1 MPKKKP
7 PTTSK
12 SEVIPASG
20 SAAGDAS
27 VDASRG
33 TGLWALN
40 QLRSDAL
47 PRLMED
53 LLYLES
59 VGLPAENCQKVQT
72 ALKRMWIHAAD
83 IPDRTLL
90 PISIQH
96 DMERFLKT
104 YEQWNDPQGT
114 NAHSIQERQKALR
127 KMVDRRHK
135 MATRIRKRQ
144 HILSKELDLKVVDG
158 MYEALAELPKALP
171 DRKSVV

>member
-1 MPKKKP
+1 MAKKKL
-7 PTTSK
+7 PTTST
-12 SEVIPASG
+12 SGAIPNSA
-20 SAAGDAS
+20 SAAGGTS

-53 LLYLES
+53 LLYLEP
-59 VGLPAENCQKVQT
+59 VGLLAENCQKVQT

-104 YEQWNDPQGT
+104 YEQWNDP
-114 NAHSIQERQKALR
+114 
-127 KMVDRRHK
+127 
-135 MATRIRKRQ
+135 
-144 HILSKELDLKVVDG
+144 
-158 MYEALAELPKALP
+158 
-171 DRKSVV
+171 